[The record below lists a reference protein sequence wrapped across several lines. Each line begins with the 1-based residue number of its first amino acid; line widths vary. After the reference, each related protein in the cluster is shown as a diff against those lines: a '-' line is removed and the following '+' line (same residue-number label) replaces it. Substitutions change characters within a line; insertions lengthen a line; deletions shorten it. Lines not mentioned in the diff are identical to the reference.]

1 MNAPRELTVPAEAAG
16 ERLDRVLAQLLPDMT
31 RSAVQR
37 LIKDGQVLVDG
48 APARA
53 SDRPAAGQKLSV
65 GAVATRPLD
74 LQAEDIP
81 LQIVF
86 EDDHLL
92 VVNKPPEMVVHPAK
106 AHQAGTLVNALL
118 GHGQLSTGSGD
129 FRPGIVHRLDRHTS
143 GLLLVAKT
151 DRAHAELSRQVEAHE
166 VHRRYL
172 ALVWGHPQPGT
183 GEIRTG
189 FGRHPHHRTMMTAL
203 EWGRGR
209 EAITQYQTA
218 ERFVWEWVPVA
229 GERPRKREAS
239 AVECVLQTGRTHQIR
254 VHMAHVGCPIIHDPL
269 YGDPV
274 RDSEQPPELR
284 ELLQALPGQALH
296 AAKIQFTHPVTGQTM
311 KLEAPPPE
319 GLAALLQW
327 LRQHPT
333 RS

>member
-1 MNAPRELTVPAEAAG
+1 MNAPRELTVPAEVAG
-16 ERLDRVLAQLLPDMT
+16 ERLDRIVAHLLPDMT

-37 LIKDGQVLVDG
+37 LIKDGEVLVDG
-48 APARA
+48 AQARA
-53 SDRPAAGQKLSV
+53 SDRPTAGQKLSV
-65 GAVATRPLD
+65 GTVAPRPLE
-74 LQAEDIP
+74 LQAENIP

-118 GHGQLSTGSGD
+118 AHGRLSTGSDD

-151 DRAHAELSRQVEAHE
+151 DQAHAELSRQVEAHE
-166 VHRRYL
+166 AHRQYL
-172 ALVWGHPQPGT
+172 ALVWGQPQPGA

-189 FGRHPHHRTMMTAL
+189 FGRHPQHRTMMTVMD
-203 EWGRGR
+203 WGRGR
-209 EAITQYQTA
+209 EAITEYHTA
-218 ERFVWEWVPVA
+218 ERFRWEWVPVP

-254 VHMAHVGCPIIHDPL
+254 VHMAHIGCPIINDPL

-274 RDSEQPPELR
+274 RNSEQPPELR

-296 AAKIQFTHPVTGQTM
+296 AMSIQFSHPASGEPM
-311 KLEAPPPE
+311 CLEASPPE
-319 GLAALLQW
+319 GFAALLQW
-327 LRQHPT
+327 LRQHAAG
-333 RS
+333 S